1 LLYHLPYYYQKGLF
15 NLAASP
21 EAAMPGSLLF
31 HDLGGGANLEYEVT
45 QLISPTTHFRYSPL
59 NNHLG

>member
-1 LLYHLPYYYQKGLF
+1 LF

-45 QLISPTTHFRYSPL
+45 QLISPTTHF
-59 NNHLG
+59 